1 MHVFS
6 IGYWELLSLPITVFW
21 ELSQNADRIKADND
35 QRQFALLSNIV
46 GGDPQKYLT
55 KLEKE
60 RGQVIEINDPE
71 QGFDKAGM
79 NRLKSLMKG

>member
-21 ELSQNADRIKADND
+21 ELSQCSDRMRADND
-35 QRQFALLSNIV
+35 QRMFALLTNVV

-60 RGQVIEINDPE
+60 RGQVVEVDDPA

-79 NRLKSLMKG
+79 NRLRSMMNV